1 MNTNMNI
8 IDYIYPL
15 TASEQATVSSQ
26 TKGWESVTH
35 AMNDLQ
41 DETLTIRFNAPTPV
55 NHLSFTVKGCS
66 HGTLQITGLTEDNM
80 SIPLATSLTD
90 SITTMIT
97 SMLTTYTYTITSL
110 TPVQGLLFTFTP
122 LKADAA
128 YTWMVQNLMIS
139 STLSDTHPLD
149 YEGLQTV
156 DSQQNVNTLHVTSYT
171 PSDSRKAY
179 WISSLTDTSTR
190 SQFLTLPL
198 PDYPVAGITLNPL
211 YEGQQI
217 NVYYNQNTVHQLMWD
232 YSPHQN
238 IYNLEDV
245 NEVHIGSYSGLVGAA
260 TFTIPPLS
268 QVPLTLTMRVL
279 LTSTYPTCCLTINGT
294 PYTLAV
300 TNAKISVEN
309 TFNSTQITALEFS
322 QSLAVDAYNYLL
334 TMSLT
339 ITDDTIVLTATASK
353 LTSQGTII
361 NTDNLGTSSQ
371 SIPSAITILRQET
384 TVTNTPI
391 TLPETEETLYL
402 QLTRPE
408 PYHQLGTI
416 GTQTVINPLTLIGD
430 DNNSIGYDS
439 EDINPFNP
447 AASSHLITT
456 PVTITFTCPNNSF
469 FYTFTT
475 HIMGS
480 LPTSSN
486 TVFLITDM
494 TTGDTLPLQC
504 EAVNTLETDDQYW
517 TEYATTFRFPGKYYE
532 HQLALTITPSAP
544 LTISMLRLW
553 NTTAPQQLIPLNTIN
568 GTSFLP
574 SAPISLQ
581 LLTLSSTPQ
590 LTGFTTRLFQAES
603 LTFRNGILNA
613 LTLTTGNTPLLT
625 YKSTQSVSKYT
636 TCGLLPSP
644 LTSWEPLVLNRTL
657 NSQSISFPYVC
668 HGGTL
673 LLEFTQLTPISLSM
687 DMMLH
692 TLQNLD
698 YQPPAE
704 SENSRTAATL
714 TEAEKT
720 YYQNPSILT
729 NPLITISNTQQTTH
743 AIPGIPPHHI
753 QQRSETVSSMTSV
766 HTLPHVNENT
776 DYQIVNG
783 QTLDHTLLLP
793 GHQQSV
799 PQSDL
804 RMLMNNLTPYTN
816 GKSNHQNKSMTLNKQ
831 FHLQQFTTRTHNHTA
846 YHAGL
851 LNFTWQPINTLI
863 TDHLTLT
870 GSMLTIQTPGTLSYK
885 EKTLTHN
892 HTNGNG
898 IATISLTTLRP
909 FRTLNFSN
917 YSGTLGET
925 ILLPLHETPVL
936 TQTYW
941 QQHPSLNSVWNDQ
954 KVTWESPLIVWGTS
968 SPSLPTSMNFITQ
981 NVTHATGKALNC
993 ENIQNLQLP
1002 SLTITHPVEQINTI
1016 LHLQLLTN
1024 SLTES
1029 PLVTLTFTNNE
1040 TEIETITR
1048 INPHQLTPVDLQFP
1062 PISLSKG
1069 TWVIH
1074 LTSSIPLSFL
1084 LYQATIHT
1092 SSISILLNANPQ
1104 SENGVWYNITSSI
1117 MGNTN
1122 YTLPAP
1128 VTSVALQFNLNNGE
1142 SFTTSTITPA
1152 YDTGYTTLPAINT
1165 MNHILRI
1172 NPQPPTSILLNQTL
1186 LLQPESLNLNTSMIN
1201 TINPLA
1207 CMWES
1212 TNPDVL
1218 TVNQYGF
1225 ISGIQ
1230 PGTAHIRVHWL
1241 DNVWESNLITV
1252 EE

>member
-1 MNTNMNI
+1 MNI

-15 TASEQATVSSQ
+15 TVSEQDIVSSQ
-26 TKGWESVTH
+26 SKGWESTTH
-35 AMNDLQ
+35 SSSDLQ
-41 DETLTIRFNAPTPV
+41 SETLTIQFNTPLPIS
-55 NHLSFTVKGCS
+55 HLSFSVKGCDN
-66 HGTLQITGLTEDNM
+66 GMLQVAGINEENT
-80 SIPLATSLTD
+80 SIPLSTSLNSHCETT
-90 SITTMIT
+90 ITRT
-97 SMLTTYTYTITSL
+97 LTTYTYTITTL
-110 TPVQGLLFTFTP
+110 TPLKGLTYTFTP
-122 LKADAA
+122 LTASEA
-128 YTWMVQNLMIS
+128 YTWELQNLMID
-139 STLSDTHPLD
+139 STLEDTHPLD

-171 PSDSRKAY
+171 PQSHEKAY
-179 WISSLTDTSTR
+179 WISSLTDASTR
-190 SQFLTLPL
+190 SQYLTLPL

-217 NVYYNQNTVHQLMWD
+217 NVYYNQNTVHQLKWD

-238 IYNLEDV
+238 IYSLEDV
-245 NEVHIGSYSGLVGAA
+245 TSVENGTLTGLVGAA

-268 QVPLTLTMRVL
+268 QLPLTLTMRVL
-279 LTSTYPTCCLTINGT
+279 LTSMYPTCCCTVDGT
-294 PYTLAV
+294 PYTLTI
-300 TNAKISVEN
+300 TNTNISLED
-309 TFNSTQITALEFS
+309 TFNNTQITVLEFP
-322 QSLAVDAYNYLL
+322 QSLLLDAYNHLL

-339 ITDDTIVLTATASK
+339 ITDDTIILTATASK

-361 NTDNLGTSSQ
+361 NTDNLGTTSQ
-371 SIPSAITILRQET
+371 QIPSALTILRQET
-384 TVTNTPI
+384 TGADTPL

-416 GTQTVINPLTLIGD
+416 NNQTITNPLTLIGD

-447 AASSHLITT
+447 SAPSHLITT
-456 PVTITFTCPNNSF
+456 PATISFTCPTNSF

-475 HIMGS
+475 HIKGS

-486 TVFLITDM
+486 SVFLITDT

-504 EAVNTLETDDQYW
+504 EAMNSLETDDQYW
-517 TEYATTFRFPGKYYE
+517 TEYTATFRFPEKYYE
-532 HQLALTITPSAP
+532 HQLALTITPLDP
-544 LTISMLRLW
+544 LTVSMLRLW
-553 NTTAPQQLIPLNTIN
+553 NTTAPQQLIPLDTSN
-568 GTSFLP
+568 GTSFNP
-574 SAPISLQ
+574 TVSIPLQ
-581 LLTLSSTPQ
+581 LLTMSNTPQ
-590 LTGFTTRLFQAES
+590 LTALPTHLQQTQS
-603 LTFRNGILNA
+603 ITLTNGILHT
-613 LTLTTGNTPLLT
+613 LTLTNENTSYVT
-625 YKSTQSVSKYT
+625 YNSQQSSHKYT
-636 TCGLLPSP
+636 TCGIIPSP
-644 LTSWEPLVLNRTL
+644 QTPWEPLVLNRTL
-657 NSQSISFPYVC
+657 NSQTISFPYIC

-698 YQPPAE
+698 YQPPE
-704 SENSRTAATL
+704 NSENSRRAATL

-720 YYQNPSILT
+720 YYQNPSTLT
-729 NPLITISNTQQTTH
+729 NPLITISTNTHTTH
-743 AIPGIPPHHI
+743 SLPGIPPHHI
-753 QQRSETVSSMTSV
+753 QQRSETVNSMTSV
-766 HTLPHVNENT
+766 HQLTHVNENT

-816 GKSNHQNKSMTLNKQ
+816 GKSNHQNASRTLSKQ
-831 FHLQQFTTRTHNHTA
+831 FHLQQQSTRTQNHTA
-846 YHAGL
+846 YHTGL
-851 LNFTWQPINTLI
+851 LNFTWKPVNTLI

-870 GSMLTIQTPGTLSYK
+870 GSMLNIQTPRTLSYM

-892 HTNGNG
+892 HTEQNG
-898 IATISLTTLRP
+898 IATISLTTLRT

-936 TQTYW
+936 TQSYW
-941 QQHPSLNSVWNDQ
+941 SQHPSLNSVWNDQ
-954 KVTWESPLIVWGTS
+954 KVTWESPSIVWGTT

-981 NVTHATGKALNC
+981 NVTHATGKALHC
-993 ENIQNLQLP
+993 ENIQTLQLP
-1002 SLTITHPVEQINTI
+1002 SVTITHPVEQINTI

-1040 TEIETITR
+1040 TEIETTAR
-1048 INPHQLTPVDLQFP
+1048 INPHQLTPTNLQFP

-1069 TWVIH
+1069 TWTIQ

-1084 LYQATIHT
+1084 LYQAIIHT
-1092 SSISILLNANPQ
+1092 SSISILLNANPN

-1152 YDTGYTTLPAINT
+1152 YDTGYTTLPAIST

-1172 NPQPPTSILLNQTL
+1172 NPQPPTSILINQAL
-1186 LLQPESLNLNTSMIN
+1186 LLQPEALNLNTSMIN
-1201 TINPLA
+1201 MINPLA

-1230 PGTAHIRVHWL
+1230 PGTARVRVHWL

>member
-1 MNTNMNI
+1 MNI

-26 TKGWESVTH
+26 TKGWESTTH
-35 AMNDLQ
+35 SPSDLQ
-41 DETLTIRFNAPTPV
+41 SETLTIQFNTPLPIS
-55 NHLSFTVKGCS
+55 HLSFSVKGCDN
-66 HGTLQITGLTEDNM
+66 GMLQVAGINEENT
-80 SIPLATSLTD
+80 SIPLSTSLNSHCETT
-90 SITTMIT
+90 ITRT
-97 SMLTTYTYTITSL
+97 LTTYTYTITTL
-110 TPVQGLLFTFTP
+110 TPLKGLTYTFTP
-122 LKADAA
+122 LTASEA
-128 YTWMVQNLMIS
+128 YTWELQNLMID
-139 STLSDTHPLD
+139 STLEDTHPLD

-171 PSDSRKAY
+171 PQSHEKAY

-190 SQFLTLPL
+190 SQYLTLPL

-211 YEGQQI
+211 YEGQQV
-217 NVYYNQNTVHQLMWD
+217 NVYYNQNTVHQLKWD
-232 YSPHQN
+232 YSPHHN
-238 IYNLEDV
+238 IYSLEDV
-245 NEVHIGSYSGLVGAA
+245 TSVENGTITGLVGAA
-260 TFTIPPLS
+260 TFTLPPLS
-268 QVPLTLTMRVL
+268 QLPLTFHMKVL
-279 LTSTYPTCCLTINGT
+279 LTSTYPSCLLQFDNT
-294 PYTLAV
+294 PYTLTI
-300 TNAKISVEN
+300 TNARISVEN
-309 TFNSTQITALEFS
+309 TVNDTQITVLEFP
-322 QSLAVDAYNYLL
+322 QSLVVDAYNYLL

-339 ITDDTIVLTATASK
+339 ITDDTIILTATASK
-353 LTSQGTII
+353 LNNQGTII
-361 NTDNLGTSSQ
+361 NTDNLGTTSQ
-371 SIPSAITILRQET
+371 PIPSAITIQHQET
-384 TVTNTPI
+384 TVTDTPI
-391 TLPETEETLYL
+391 TLPETDSTLYL

-408 PYHQLGTI
+408 PYHTLGTI
-416 GTQTVINPLTLIGD
+416 DTQTVYNPLTLIGD

-456 PVTITFTCPNNSF
+456 PTTISFTCPDNSL
-469 FYTFTT
+469 FYTLTT
-475 HIMGS
+475 HIKGS
-480 LPTSSN
+480 LPTSS
-486 TVFLITDM
+486 TSVFTITDT
-494 TTGDTLPLQC
+494 TTGDTLPLQL
-504 EAVNTLETDDQYW
+504 EAVNTVETDDQWW
-517 TEYATTFRFPGKYYE
+517 TEYTTTFRFPKKYHE
-532 HQLALTITPSAP
+532 HQLTLTITPSTP
-544 LTISMLRLW
+544 LTLSMIRLW
-553 NTTAPQQLIPLNTIN
+553 NTTAPQQLIPLNTSN
-568 GTSFLP
+568 GTSFNP
-574 SAPISLQ
+574 TVNIPLQ
-581 LLTLSSTPQ
+581 LLTISSTPQ
-590 LTGFTTRLFQAES
+590 LTSFTTHLLQAQS
-603 LTFRNGILNA
+603 LTLTNGILNS

-625 YKSTQSVSKYT
+625 YRSTQSVSKYT
-636 TCGLLPSP
+636 TCGLLPSS

-657 NSQSISFPYVC
+657 TNQSISFPYVC

-698 YQPPAE
+698 YQTPE
-704 SENSRTAATL
+704 KNENSRTAATL

-720 YYQNPSILT
+720 YYQNPSDLT

-753 QQRSETVSSMTSV
+753 QQRSETISSMTSI
-766 HTLPHVNENT
+766 HELTHVNENT

-816 GKSNHQNKSMTLNKQ
+816 GKSNHQNKSMTTRKQ
-831 FHLQQFTTRTHNHTA
+831 FHLQQQSTRTHNHTA
-846 YHAGL
+846 YHTGL
-851 LNFTWQPINTLI
+851 LNFTWQPVNTLI
-863 TDHLTLT
+863 TDQLTLT
-870 GSMLTIQTPGTLSYK
+870 GSMLNIQTPGTLSYK

-898 IATISLTTLRP
+898 TATISLTTLRP

-936 TQTYW
+936 TQSYW
-941 QQHPSLNSVWNDQ
+941 EQHPSLNSVWNDQ
-954 KVTWESPLIVWGTS
+954 KVTWESPSIVWGAN
-968 SPSLPTSMNFITQ
+968 SPSLPMSMNFITQ

-993 ENIQNLQLP
+993 ENMTSLQLP
-1002 SLTITHPVEQINTI
+1002 SVTITHPVEQINTI
-1016 LHLQLLTN
+1016 LHLQLLSN
-1024 SLTES
+1024 SLTEP

-1040 TEIETITR
+1040 TEIETTTR

-1069 TWVIH
+1069 TWTSH

-1084 LYQATIHT
+1084 LYQAIIHT
-1092 SSISILLNANPQ
+1092 SSISILLNANPN
-1104 SENGVWYNITSSI
+1104 SENGVWYNITSS
-1117 MGNTN
+1117 MMHNTN

-1128 VTSVALQFNLNNGE
+1128 VTSVELQFNLNNGE

-1152 YDTGYTTLPAINT
+1152 YNTGYTTLPAINT

-1172 NPQPPTSILLNQTL
+1172 NPQPPTSILINQTL
-1186 LLQPESLNLNTSMIN
+1186 LLQPEALNLNTSMIN
-1201 TINPLA
+1201 MINPLT

-1212 TNPDVL
+1212 TNAEVL

-1225 ISGIQ
+1225 ISGTQ

>member
-1 MNTNMNI
+1 MNMNI

-15 TASEQATVSSQ
+15 TTSEQETVSSQ

-35 AMNDLQ
+35 AINDLQ
-41 DETLTIRFNAPTPV
+41 SETLTIRFNAPTPV
-55 NHLSFTVKGCS
+55 NHLSFTVKGCT
-66 HGTLQITGLTEDNM
+66 HGTLTITGLTEDNM
-80 SIPLATSLTD
+80 SIPLATNLANSMM
-90 SITTMIT
+90 TMIT
-97 SMLTTYTYTITSL
+97 PTLTTYTYTITSL
-110 TPVQGLLFTFTP
+110 TPIQGLLFTFTP

-128 YTWMVQNLMIS
+128 YTWIVENLMIS
-139 STLSDTHPLD
+139 STLTDTHPLD

-156 DSQQNVNTLHVTSYT
+156 DSQQNINTLHVTST
-171 PSDSRKAY
+171 APGNSTKAY

-198 PDYPVAGITLNPL
+198 PSYPVSGVTLNPL

-217 NVYYNQNTVHQLMWD
+217 NVYYNQNTVHQLTWD

-238 IYNLEDV
+238 MYSLEDV
-245 NEVHIGSYSGLVGAA
+245 TSVENGSLTGLVGAA

-268 QVPLTLTMRVL
+268 QLPLTLTMRVL
-279 LTSTYPTCCLTINGT
+279 LTSTYPTCTLTFNGT
-294 PYTLAV
+294 PYTL
-300 TNAKISVEN
+300 TITSENISVED
-309 TFNSTQITALEFS
+309 TFNNTQITVLEFP
-322 QSLAVDAYNYLL
+322 QSLLVDAYNHLL
-334 TMSLT
+334 DMSLT
-339 ITDDTIVLTATASK
+339 ITADMIILTATASK

-361 NTDNLGTSSQ
+361 STDDLGTSSQ
-371 SIPSAITILRQET
+371 QIPSAITILGQET
-384 TVTNTPI
+384 TVTDTPI

-408 PYHQLGTI
+408 PYHTLGTI
-416 GTQTVINPLTLIGD
+416 GTQTVSNPLTLIGD

-456 PVTITFTCPNNSF
+456 PTTITFTCPHNSL
-469 FYTFTT
+469 FYTLTT
-475 HIMGS
+475 HIKGS
-480 LPTSSN
+480 LPTSS
-486 TVFLITDM
+486 TSVFTITDT

-504 EAVNTLETDDQYW
+504 EAMNSLETDDQWW
-517 TEYATTFRFPGKYYE
+517 TEYATTFRFPEKYYE
-532 HQLALTITPSAP
+532 HQLTLTITPLTP
-544 LTISMLRLW
+544 LTLSMLRLW
-553 NTTAPQQLIPLNTIN
+553 NTTAPQQLIPLDVSLS
-568 GTSFLP
+568 TSFNP
-574 SAPISLQ
+574 TVSIPLQ
-581 LLTLSSTPQ
+581 LLTISSTPQ
-590 LTGFTTRLFQAES
+590 LTSFTTHLFQAES
-603 LTFRNGILNA
+603 LTLTNGILNS

-625 YKSTQSVSKYT
+625 YTSTQSVSKYT
-636 TCGLLPSP
+636 TCGLIPSP
-644 LTSWEPLVLNRTL
+644 RTSWEPLVLNRTL

-698 YQPPAE
+698 YQPPE
-704 SENSRTAATL
+704 KNENSTTAATL

-720 YYQNPSILT
+720 YYQNPSNIT

-753 QQRSETVSSMTSV
+753 QQRSETVSRMTSI
-766 HTLPHVNENT
+766 HELPHVNENT

-783 QTLDHTLLLP
+783 QTLDHTVLLP

-799 PQSDL
+799 SPSDL
-804 RMLMNNLTPYTN
+804 RMLMNSLTPYTN
-816 GKSNHQNKSMTLNKQ
+816 GKSTHQNASRTLSKQ
-831 FHLQQFTTRTHNHTA
+831 FHLQQFTTRTRNHTA
-846 YHAGL
+846 YHTGL
-851 LNFTWQPINTLI
+851 LNFTWQPVNTLI
-863 TDHLTLT
+863 DDQLTLT
-870 GSMLTIQTPGTLSYK
+870 GSMLTIQTPRTLSYM

-898 IATISLTTLRP
+898 IATISLTTLHS

-917 YSGTLGET
+917 YSGTTGET

-936 TQTYW
+936 TQSYW
-941 QQHPSLNSVWNDQ
+941 KQHPSLNSVWNDQ
-954 KVTWESPLIVWGTS
+954 KVTWESPSIVWGTT

-981 NVTHATGKALNC
+981 NITRAAGKALNC
-993 ENIQNLQLP
+993 ENIQSLQLP
-1002 SLTITHPVEQINTI
+1002 SLTITHPVEQITML

-1024 SLTES
+1024 TLTTP
-1029 PLVTLTFTNNE
+1029 PLLTLTFTNNE
-1040 TEIETITR
+1040 TVIETTAR
-1048 INPHQLTPVDLQFP
+1048 INPHTLTLTNLQFP

-1069 TWVIH
+1069 TWTIH
-1074 LTSSIPLSFL
+1074 LSSSVPLSFL
-1084 LYQATIHT
+1084 LYQAIIHT
-1092 SSISILLNANPQ
+1092 SSISILLNAQPH

-1117 MGNTN
+1117 MHNTN
-1122 YTLPAP
+1122 YTLPTP
-1128 VTSVALQFNLNNGE
+1128 VTSVELQFTLNNGE
-1142 SFTTSTITPA
+1142 SFTNSTITPA

-1172 NPQPPTSILLNQTL
+1172 SPQPPTSLLINQTL
-1186 LLQPESLNLNTSMIN
+1186 LLQPESLNLNTSMIS

-1230 PGTAHIRVHWL
+1230 PGTAQVRIHWL
-1241 DNVWESNLITV
+1241 DNIWESNLITV